1 MKEKLL
7 EFFHAKNYWPR
18 SFEEIIFEL
27 RLEDQRHE
35 VKKALKELT
44 ASYEIAVNKKGKYI
58 LPEDAGIHVGAI
70 SIKNSEYGF
79 IGSAYFDR
87 DFYVSK
93 ADFGGA
99 LDKDVVVFQIK
110 HKLSPIRGMN
120 REAKVL
126 AVKSRNMKFVV
137 GELEKKKNVFY
148 IRLDRQDVDNV
159 KIINPDDYQV
169 GDIVKAEIVSYKPL
183 EASIVERIGIKN
195 DIGVDILT
203 IAAEFD
209 FSDRFPEE
217 VVKELDGL
225 PKDASA
231 EAARRRR
238 PSLETIITID
248 GADAKD
254 LDDAVGIKKLAN
266 GNYLLGVYIADVSYY
281 VREGSAIDLEARRR
295 GTSVYLVN
303 RVMPMLPPLL
313 SNNLCSLNPQIDK
326 LVIACEMEITGE
338 GEVVNSD
345 IFPSALT
352 TKYRMTYDAVN
363 EIIAGNP
370 EQREKYRDLCDD
382 IFLMLELKNVLNAMR
397 ERRGALDF
405 DVDEGKVIVD
415 NSGRPRDVV
424 LVERGEGE
432 RIIEEFMLA
441 ANETVAST
449 VYYLELPFIYRI
461 HDEPDYGKMEAF
473 RSLVNNLGYRSFKRR
488 VNAKQLQ
495 QFLSTLRDEDS
506 YLKVLL
512 LRAMAKA
519 VYSEKNNGHFGLGSR
534 CYTHF
539 TAPIRRYP
547 DLLVHRLLRKYLFD
561 QDINRD
567 EWARLTEEISGI
579 AEYASKRE
587 REAMEC
593 EYRVNDMKK
602 AEYMAN
608 FLGER
613 FEGIVSSVTR
623 FGLFVMLPN
632 TVEGFV
638 HISNIKGYY
647 QYDGNTMRLIGP
659 GGNYHLGRK
668 VTVEVV
674 KADKKSREI
683 DFKIVY
689 NSNRVKGNGKRR
701 RSKQKGRS

>member
-27 RLEDQRHE
+27 RLEDQRQE

-313 SNNLCSLNPQIDK
+313 SNNLCSLNPQTDK

-345 IFPSALT
+345 IFPSALK

-363 EIIAGNP
+363 EIIDGNP

>member
-27 RLEDQRHE
+27 RLEDQRQE

-159 KIINPDDYQV
+159 KVINPDDYQV

-313 SNNLCSLNPQIDK
+313 SNNLCSLNPQTDK

-345 IFPSALT
+345 IFPSALK

>member
-27 RLEDQRHE
+27 RLEDQRQE

-313 SNNLCSLNPQIDK
+313 SNNLCSLNPQTDK

-345 IFPSALT
+345 IFPSALK